1 MASAAPP
8 SQAGAS
14 ALWPVYV
21 AIFGAG
27 VMMGTSIPIV
37 PLALEE
43 RGVDRTTIGLSGAL
57 WSVGLLVFG
66 AYIPRWAERVGAVTL
81 IWIALIGSA
90 VIQLVQAFTL
100 DLPVWAILILWSALR
115 FVQGAAVGIPW
126 LVTEIWINLVVEERR
141 RARALALYSTLIA
154 GGLAT
159 GPLVLQV
166 VGVTG
171 AAPFVAC
178 AVLTLAVGL
187 PLLAARAA
195 PRIEPEAGGRLMDT
209 VWIAPVAM
217 LAALAAGTGETVV
230 FTFLPVYGV
239 EIGVDAKQATLWQT
253 AFVIGNL
260 VLQMPIGWLA
270 DRLPRLG
277 VMLACVLSS
286 VVASAILPF
295 LGASPWTVWPL
306 LVIWGGASFGIYT
319 VGLTILGQRFAAGDM
334 ARANAAFVMIYT
346 VGSLVGPPISGAAM
360 DIFGGR
366 GLGWSLAVAYA
377 LCALAMVAMRR
388 YRA

>member
-1 MASAAPP
+1 MTVASSPGK
-8 SQAGAS
+8 AGAS

-37 PLALEE
+37 PLALEA
-43 RGVDRTTIGLSGAL
+43 RGVDRLTIGLSGAL
-57 WSVGLLVFG
+57 WSVGLLAFG

-100 DLPVWAILILWSALR
+100 DLPIWTLLILWSALR

-126 LVTEIWINLVVEERR
+126 LVTEIWINLVVEERN
-141 RARALALYSTLIA
+141 RARALAIYATLIA

-166 VGVTG
+166 VGVAG
-171 AAPFVAC
+171 PVPFIAC

-187 PLLAARAA
+187 PMLFARGA
-195 PRIEPEAGGRLMDT
+195 PRIEPEAGGRLLDT

-230 FTFLPVYGV
+230 FTFLPIYGI
-239 EIGVDAKQATLWQT
+239 EIGVDARSATLWQT
-253 AFVIGNL
+253 AFVVGNL
-260 VLQMPIGWLA
+260 VLQLPIGWIA

-277 VMLACVLSS
+277 VLLACVL
-286 VVASAILPF
+286 ASAVSAAILPF
-295 LGASPWTVWPL
+295 VGASPWTMWPL
-306 LVIWGGASFGIYT
+306 LVIWGGIAFGIYT

-360 DIFGGR
+360 DVFGGR
-366 GLGWSLAVAYA
+366 GLGWSLAGAYA
-377 LCALAMVAMRR
+377 LCALAIVIMSRR
-388 YRA
+388 RG

>member
-1 MASAAPP
+1 MTAASSPGK
-8 SQAGAS
+8 AGAS

-37 PLALEE
+37 PLALEA
-43 RGVDRTTIGLSGAL
+43 RGVDRLTIGLSGAL
-57 WSVGLLVFG
+57 WSVGLLAFG
-66 AYIPRWAERVGAVTL
+66 AYIPRWAERVGAVRL

-100 DLPVWAILILWSALR
+100 DLPIWTLLILWSALR

-126 LVTEIWINLVVEERR
+126 LVTEIWINVVVDERK
-141 RARALALYSTLIA
+141 RAQALALYATLIA
-154 GGLAT
+154 GGLAV
-159 GPLVLQV
+159 GPLVLQI

-171 AAPFVAC
+171 AAPFIAC

-187 PLLAARAA
+187 PLLAARGA

-230 FTFLPVYGV
+230 FTFLPIYGI
-239 EIGVDAKQATLWQT
+239 EIGVGAKAATLWQT
-253 AFVIGNL
+253 AFLIGNL
-260 VLQMPIGWLA
+260 VLQLPIGWLA

-277 VMLACVLSS
+277 VLLSCVLASA
-286 VVASAILPF
+286 VAAAILPF
-295 LGASPWTVWPL
+295 VGASAWTVWPL
-306 LVIWGGASFGIYT
+306 LVIWGGVAFGIYT

-346 VGSLVGPPISGAAM
+346 VGSLIGPPVSGAAM

-366 GLGWSLAVAYA
+366 GLGWSLAGAYV
-377 LCALAMVAMRR
+377 LCALAMVVMHRR
-388 YRA
+388 RR

>member
-1 MASAAPP
+1 MTAASPP

-27 VMMGTSIPIV
+27 VMMGTAIPIV
-37 PLALEE
+37 PLALEA
-43 RGVDRTTIGLSGAL
+43 RGVDRLTIGLSGAL

-66 AYIPRWAERVGAVTL
+66 AYIPRWAERVGAVRL
-81 IWIALIGSA
+81 IWLALLASV

-100 DLPVWAILILWSALR
+100 DLPIWTLLVLWSALR

-126 LVTEIWINLVVEERR
+126 LVTEIWINLVVEERK
-141 RARALALYSTLIA
+141 RAQALALYSTLIA
-154 GGLAT
+154 GGLAA
-159 GPLVLQV
+159 GPLVLQF
-166 VGVTG
+166 VGVVG
-171 AAPFVAC
+171 AAPFIAC
-178 AVLTLAVGL
+178 AALTLAVGL

-195 PRIEPEAGGRLMDT
+195 PRIEPEAGGRVMTT

-239 EIGVDAKQATLWQT
+239 EIGVDARAATLWQT

-260 VLQMPIGWLA
+260 VLQLPIGWIA
-270 DRLPRLG
+270 DRLPRLA
-277 VMLACVLSS
+277 VLLACVL
-286 VVASAILPF
+286 ASAVAAAVLPF
-295 LGASPWTVWPL
+295 VGASAWTMWPL
-306 LVIWGGASFGIYT
+306 LVIWGGVAFGIYT
-319 VGLTILGQRFAAGDM
+319 VGLTMLGQRFAAGDM

-346 VGSLVGPPISGAAM
+346 VGSLIGPPVSGAAM
-360 DIFGGR
+360 DVFGGH
-366 GLGWSLAVAYA
+366 GLGWSLAAAYG
-377 LCALAMVAMRR
+377 LCALAIVSMHRR
-388 YRA
+388 RG

>member
-1 MASAAPP
+1 MSAASSPGN
-8 SQAGAS
+8 AGAS

-21 AIFGAG
+21 AIFSAG

-43 RGVDRTTIGLSGAL
+43 RGVDKLTIGLSNAL

-66 AYIPRWAERVGAVTL
+66 AWIPRWAERVGAVRL
-81 IWIALIGSA
+81 IWLALGVSA
-90 VIQLVQAFTL
+90 VIQLVQGFTL

-126 LVTEIWINLVVEERR
+126 LVTEIWINLVVEERN
-141 RARALALYSTLIA
+141 RARALAIYSTLIA
-154 GGLAT
+154 GGLAA

-166 VGVTG
+166 VGVAG
-171 AAPFVAC
+171 AAPFIAC
-178 AVLTLAVGL
+178 AALVLAVGL
-187 PLLAARAA
+187 PLLAARGA

-217 LAALAAGTGETVV
+217 LAALTAGLGETVV

-239 EIGVDAKQATLWQT
+239 EIGVDAKEATLWQT

-260 VLQMPIGWLA
+260 ALQLPIGWIA

-277 VMLACVLSS
+277 VLLACVL
-286 VVASAILPF
+286 ASALSAAILPF
-295 LGASPWTVWPL
+295 VGASAWTMWPL
-306 LVIWGGASFGIYT
+306 LVVWGGVAFGIYT
-319 VGLTILGQRFAAGDM
+319 VGLTMLGQRFAAGDM

-346 VGSLVGPPISGAAM
+346 LGSLIGPPISGGAM
-360 DIFGGR
+360 DVFGGR
-366 GLGWSLAVAYA
+366 GLGWSLAGAYA
-377 LCALAMVAMRR
+377 LCALAIVVMARR
-388 YRA
+388 RG

>member
-1 MASAAPP
+1 MASAASP
-8 SQAGAS
+8 SQAGVS

-37 PLALEE
+37 PLALEA
-43 RGVDRTTIGLSGAL
+43 RGVDRLTIGLSGAL

-66 AYIPRWAERVGAVTL
+66 AYIPRWAERVGAVRL

-100 DLPVWAILILWSALR
+100 DLPIWTLLILWSALR

-126 LVTEIWINLVVEERR
+126 LVTEIWINLVVEERN
-141 RARALALYSTLIA
+141 RARALAIYATLIA
-154 GGLAT
+154 GGLAV

-166 VGVTG
+166 VGVAG
-171 AAPFVAC
+171 PAPFIAC

-187 PLLAARAA
+187 PLLAARGA
-195 PRIEPEAGGRLMDT
+195 PRIEPEVGGRLLDT

-217 LAALAAGTGETVV
+217 LAALAAGTGETVI
-230 FTFLPVYGV
+230 FTFLPIYGV

-260 VLQMPIGWLA
+260 ALQLPIGWIA

-277 VMLACVLSS
+277 VLLACVL
-286 VVASAILPF
+286 ASALAAAILPF
-295 LGASPWTVWPL
+295 VGASPWTMWPL
-306 LVIWGGASFGIYT
+306 LVIWGGIAFGIYT

-366 GLGWSLAVAYA
+366 ALGWSLAGAYA
-377 LCALAMVAMRR
+377 LCALAIVVMHRR
-388 YRA
+388 RG

>member
-1 MASAAPP
+1 
-8 SQAGAS
+8 
-14 ALWPVYV
+14 
-21 AIFGAG
+21 
-27 VMMGTSIPIV
+27 MMGTSIPIV
-37 PLALEE
+37 PLALEA
-43 RGVDRTTIGLSGAL
+43 RGVDRLTIGLSGAL

-66 AYIPRWAERVGAVTL
+66 AYIPRWAERVGAVRL

-100 DLPVWAILILWSALR
+100 DLPIWTLLILWSALR

-126 LVTEIWINLVVEERR
+126 LVTEIWINLVVEERN
-141 RARALALYSTLIA
+141 RARALAIYATLIA
-154 GGLAT
+154 GGLAV

-166 VGVTG
+166 VGVAG
-171 AAPFVAC
+171 PAPFIAC

-187 PLLAARAA
+187 PLLAARGA

-217 LAALAAGTGETVV
+217 LAALAAGTGETVI
-230 FTFLPVYGV
+230 FTFLPIYGV
-239 EIGVDAKQATLWQT
+239 EIGVDAKEATLWQT

-260 VLQMPIGWLA
+260 ALQLPIGWIA

-277 VMLACVLSS
+277 VLLACVL
-286 VVASAILPF
+286 ASALAAAILPF
-295 LGASPWTVWPL
+295 VGASPWTMWPL
-306 LVIWGGASFGIYT
+306 LVIWGGIAFGIYT

-360 DIFGGR
+360 DVFGGR
-366 GLGWSLAVAYA
+366 ALGWSLAGAYA
-377 LCALAMVAMRR
+377 LCALAIVVMHRR
-388 YRA
+388 RG

>member
-8 SQAGAS
+8 SQAGVS

-37 PLALEE
+37 PLALEA
-43 RGVDRTTIGLSGAL
+43 RGVDRLTIGLSGAL

-66 AYIPRWAERVGAVTL
+66 AYIPRWAERVGAVRL
-81 IWIALIGSA
+81 IWLALIGSA

-100 DLPVWAILILWSALR
+100 DLPIWTLLILWSALR

-126 LVTEIWINLVVEERR
+126 LVTEIWINLVVEERH
-141 RARALALYSTLIA
+141 RARALALYATLIA
-154 GGLAT
+154 SGLAA

-171 AAPFVAC
+171 AAPFIAC

-187 PLLAARAA
+187 PLLAARGA
-195 PRIEPEAGGRLMDT
+195 PRIEPEAGGRLRDT

-230 FTFLPVYGV
+230 FTFLPIYGV

-260 VLQMPIGWLA
+260 ALQLPIGWIA

-277 VMLACVLSS
+277 VLLACVL
-286 VVASAILPF
+286 ASALAAAILPF
-295 LGASPWTVWPL
+295 VGASPWTMWPL
-306 LVIWGGASFGIYT
+306 LVIWGGIAFGIYT

-346 VGSLVGPPISGAAM
+346 VGSLIGPPISGAAM

-366 GLGWSLAVAYA
+366 GLGWSLAGAYA
-377 LCALAMVAMRR
+377 LCALAIVVMARR
-388 YRA
+388 RG

>member
-1 MASAAPP
+1 MAAATPP

-37 PLALEE
+37 PLALEA
-43 RGVDRTTIGLSGAL
+43 RGVDRLTIGLSGAL

-66 AYIPRWAERVGAVTL
+66 AYIPRWAERVGAIPL
-81 IWIALIGSA
+81 IWLALGLSA
-90 VIQLVQAFTL
+90 FIQVVQGLTL
-100 DLPVWAILILWSALR
+100 DLPVWAILTLWSALR

-126 LVTEIWINLVVEERR
+126 LVTEIWINLVVQERK
-141 RARALALYSTLIA
+141 RAQALAIYATLIA

-159 GPLVLQV
+159 GPLVLQI

-171 AAPFVAC
+171 AIPFIAC

-187 PLLAARAA
+187 PLLAARGA
-195 PRIEPEAGGRLMDT
+195 PRIEPEAGGRLVDT

-230 FTFLPVYGV
+230 FTFLPIYGIEV
-239 EIGVDAKQATLWQT
+239 GVDAKSATLWQT
-253 AFVIGNL
+253 AFLVGNL
-260 VLQMPIGWLA
+260 VLQLPIGWLA
-270 DRLPRLG
+270 DRLPRLA
-277 VMLACVLSS
+277 VLLACVLT
-286 VVASAILPF
+286 SALAAVILP
-295 LGASPWTVWPL
+295 LAGASPWTVWPL
-306 LVIWGGASFGIYT
+306 LVIWGGVAFGIYT
-319 VGLTILGQRFAAGDM
+319 VGLTMLGQRFAAGDM

-346 VGSLVGPPISGAAM
+346 FGSLIGPPVSGAAM

-366 GLGWSLAVAYA
+366 GLGWSLAGAYV
-377 LCALAMVAMRR
+377 LCALAIVAMRR
-388 YRA
+388 RNG

>member
-37 PLALEE
+37 PLALEA
-43 RGVDRTTIGLSGAL
+43 RGVDKLTIGLSGAL

-66 AYIPRWAERVGAVTL
+66 AYIPRWAERVGAVRL
-81 IWIALIGSA
+81 IWLALIGSA
-90 VIQLVQAFTL
+90 VIQLVQGFTL

-126 LVTEIWINLVVEERR
+126 LVTEIWINLVVEERH
-141 RARALALYSTLIA
+141 RARALAIYATLIA
-154 GGLAT
+154 GGLAA

-171 AAPFVAC
+171 AAPFIAC
-178 AVLTLAVGL
+178 AALTLAVGL
-187 PLLAARAA
+187 PLLAARGA

-230 FTFLPVYGV
+230 FTFLPIYGV
-239 EIGVDAKQATLWQT
+239 EIGVDAKEATLWQT

-260 VLQMPIGWLA
+260 ALQLPIGWIA

-277 VMLACVLSS
+277 VLLACVL
-286 VVASAILPF
+286 ASALAAAILPF
-295 LGASPWTVWPL
+295 VGASPWTMWPL
-306 LVIWGGASFGIYT
+306 LVIWGGIAFGIYT

-346 VGSLVGPPISGAAM
+346 VGSLIGPPISGAAM
-360 DIFGGR
+360 DVFGGR
-366 GLGWSLAVAYA
+366 GLGWSLAAAYVF
-377 LCALAMVAMRR
+377 CALAIVVMARR
-388 YRA
+388 RG

>member
-1 MASAAPP
+1 MTAASSPGK
-8 SQAGAS
+8 SGAS

-37 PLALEE
+37 PLALEA
-43 RGVDRTTIGLSGAL
+43 RGVDRLTIGLSGAL

-66 AYIPRWAERVGAVTL
+66 AYIPRWAERVGAITL

-100 DLPVWAILILWSALR
+100 DLPIWTLLILWSALR

-126 LVTEIWINLVVEERR
+126 LVTEIWINLVVEERN
-141 RARALALYSTLIA
+141 RARALALYATLIA
-154 GGLAT
+154 GGLAA
-159 GPLVLQV
+159 GPLVLQI
-166 VGVTG
+166 VGVAG
-171 AAPFVAC
+171 PAPFIAC

-187 PLLAARAA
+187 PLLAARGA

-239 EIGVDAKQATLWQT
+239 EIGVDAKAATLWQT

-260 VLQMPIGWLA
+260 VLQLPIGWIA

-277 VMLACVLSS
+277 VLLACVL
-286 VVASAILPF
+286 ASAVSAVILPF
-295 LGASPWTVWPL
+295 VGASPWTMWPL
-306 LVIWGGASFGIYT
+306 LVIWGGIAFGIYT

-334 ARANAAFVMIYT
+334 ARANAAFVMLYT
-346 VGSLVGPPISGAAM
+346 VGSLIGPPISGAAM

-366 GLGWSLAVAYA
+366 GLGWSLAGAYA
-377 LCALAMVAMRR
+377 LCALAMVVMHRR
-388 YRA
+388 RA

>member
-37 PLALEE
+37 PLALEA
-43 RGVDRTTIGLSGAL
+43 RGVDRLTIGLSGAL
-57 WSVGLLVFG
+57 WSIGLLVFG
-66 AYIPRWAERVGAVTL
+66 PYIPRWAERVGAVTL
-81 IWIALIGSA
+81 IWIALVGSA

-100 DLPVWAILILWSALR
+100 DLPIWTLLILWSALR

-126 LVTEIWINLVVEERR
+126 LVTEIWINLVVEERN
-141 RARALALYSTLIA
+141 RARALAIYATLIA

-159 GPLVLQV
+159 GPLVLQI
-166 VGVTG
+166 VGVAG
-171 AAPFVAC
+171 PAPFIAC

-187 PLLAARAA
+187 PLLAARGA

-239 EIGVDAKQATLWQT
+239 EIGVDARSATLWQT

-260 VLQMPIGWLA
+260 VLQLPIGWIA

-277 VMLACVLSS
+277 VLLACVL
-286 VVASAILPF
+286 ASAVSAAILPF
-295 LGASPWTVWPL
+295 VGASPWTMWPL
-306 LVIWGGASFGIYT
+306 LVIWGGIAFGIYT

-334 ARANAAFVMIYT
+334 ARANAAFIMLYT

-366 GLGWSLAVAYA
+366 GLGWSLAGAYA
-377 LCALAMVAMRR
+377 LCALAMVVMHRR
-388 YRA
+388 RA